1 MVVGV
6 HEDVK
11 RFFCHGLGL
20 GETTL
25 LQKNGSKEDHDPSTC
40 MGIVDGGH
48 HDKRFAHHGQCCIK
62 ISDVLIHPAE
72 VRQCKTDA
80 HGIVVLSM

>member
-1 MVVGV
+1 
-6 HEDVK
+6 
-11 RFFCHGLGL
+11 
-20 GETTL
+20 
-25 LQKNGSKEDHDPSTC
+25 

-48 HDKRFAHHGQCCIK
+48 HNKRFAHHGQCCIK

-72 VRQCKTDA
+72 VRQCETDA